1 MSWINEIFTYFGSKL
16 LNRQTMKKLLL
27 SLSSLLL
34 LSVGLAQTGNLYVI
48 LTNGTSLSYPLSEIR
63 KLDFANDQLNLHQ
76 TDGTVFSWNF
86 TLLDYYAYQEPVG
99 INELNNYKEVGV
111 ALFPNP
117 TEGILK
123 LKYLLPTSEVL
134 DVKIYNINGVLV
146 KEEKI
151 KFDSNAIHNMDVSK
165 LSHGQYICK
174 IKGAQ
179 FDLSKTFIKN

>member
-1 MSWINEIFTYFGSKL
+1 
-16 LNRQTMKKLLL
+16 MKKLLL
-27 SLSSLLL
+27 SLLCLLL
-34 LSVGLAQTGNLYVI
+34 VSLVFAQTGNLYVI

-63 KLDFANDQLNLHQ
+63 KLDFNNNQLNLHQ

-86 TLLDYYAYQEPVG
+86 GLLDYYAYQEPVG
-99 INELNNYKEVGV
+99 IYELINYQEVGV

-117 TEGILK
+117 TDGILK
-123 LKYLLPTSEVL
+123 LKYLLSASEFL
-134 DVKIYNINGVLV
+134 DIKIYNINGVLV

-151 KFDSNAIHNMDVSK
+151 NMDSNTIHSMNVSK
-165 LSHGQYICK
+165 LSNGQYICK